1 VPTRNLRSAGITA
14 TVALVYL
21 LGACSDDGADTGS
34 ASGSGSGSGSASGSG
49 SGLGSEDLSGT
60 TDDEAILGAVDEY
73 RRYVQN
79 EVAILV
85 DATTTFTDAVRAGNM
100 DAAKSAYAP
109 SRYHWE
115 TIEPIAGLIAEID
128 GAVDARVDDFA
139 DETDPAWTG
148 WHRIEYLLWVQGDTA
163 TAVHRVHRVDLFLRR
178 DPG

>member
-1 VPTRNLRSAGITA
+1 MAARTC
-14 TVALVYL
+14 
-21 LGACSDDGADTGS
+21 GA
-34 ASGSGSGSGSASGSG
+34 
-49 SGLGSEDLSGT
+49 

-73 RRYVQN
+73 RRYVQD

-163 TAVHRVHRVDLFLRR
+163 AAVHRVHRVDLFLRR